1 MFCFLKFLI
10 SVICLLFWILVIGGI
25 CAKCP
30 KNMAKMMKM
39 GIKGQKRLCYQ
50 SLDILCADLVEDLLG
65 ALDLGGE
72 EGGVTLGHLLLSHP
86 HVVTLH
92 SQGRWLTEVST
103 KFRGKQY
110 YVFRCR
116 HSIFL

>member
-1 MFCFLKFLI
+1 M
-10 SVICLLFWILVIGGI
+10 G
-25 CAKCP
+25 
-30 KNMAKMMKM
+30 KNPAKMMKM
-39 GIKGQKRLCYQ
+39 GIWDQKRLCYQ

-72 EGGVTLGHLLLSHP
+72 VGGVTLGHLLLSHP

-103 KFRGKQY
+103 KCRGKRY
-110 YVFRCR
+110 FAFRSR
-116 HSIFL
+116 YSLSSWDR